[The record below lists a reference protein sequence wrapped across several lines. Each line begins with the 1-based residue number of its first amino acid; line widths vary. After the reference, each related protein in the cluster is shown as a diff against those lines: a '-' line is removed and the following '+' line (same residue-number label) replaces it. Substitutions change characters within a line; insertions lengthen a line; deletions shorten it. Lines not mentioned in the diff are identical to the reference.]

1 MNNTVKLKGV
11 KNDQIISIEMSGGFL
26 LRLQGLYH
34 QFVKLVGH
42 KKATELMKYIKEEKL
57 DDIKNQEDLY
67 NAFSLETLLLLIKSL
82 EHSFIDNKM
91 IEEVEI
97 ELPEESNED

>member
-11 KNDQIISIEMSGGFL
+11 KNDQIVSVEMSGGFL

-42 KKATELMKYIKEEKL
+42 EKATELMMYIKDEKL
-57 DDIKNQEDLY
+57 DDIKNQEDLH
-67 NAFSLETLLLLIKSL
+67 NAFSLETLLLLIKSV
-82 EHSFIDNKM
+82 EHSFIDKEM
-91 IEEVEI
+91 IEEFEI

>member
-1 MNNTVKLKGV
+1 MSNTVKLKGV
-11 KNDQIISIEMSGGFL
+11 KNDQIISIEISGAFL

-34 QFVKLVGH
+34 QFVKLIGH
-42 KKATELMKYIKEEKL
+42 KKTIELMAYIKEEKL

-91 IEEVEI
+91 VEEVEV